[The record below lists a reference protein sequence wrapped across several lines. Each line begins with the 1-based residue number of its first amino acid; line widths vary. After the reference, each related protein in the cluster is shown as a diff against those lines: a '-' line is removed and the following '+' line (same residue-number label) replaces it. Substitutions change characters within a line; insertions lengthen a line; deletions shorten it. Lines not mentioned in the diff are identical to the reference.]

1 MRGKPWTAEAQAL
14 LERESEHTT
23 NIALV
28 ERIERE
34 TGRRYSLFT
43 VSRYR
48 AAAGLSRTLARYTI
62 CSIRLDIRAQ

>member
-1 MRGKPWTAEAQAL
+1 MSSNPWTAEAQAL
-14 LERESEHTT
+14 LERAGEHMT
-23 NIALV
+23 NAALV
-28 ERIERE
+28 DRIERE

-62 CSIRLDIRAQ
+62 SSVPA